1 MRKAT
6 VFLNLEAVGKLSE
19 MPDGFIFQY
28 DDNYIARPNARA
40 LSLTMPISQQEFR
53 SSSLFPFFYGL
64 LSEGY
69 NRAVQC
75 RLLKIDE
82 NDDFGLLLAIAH
94 TDTVGAVRVIEQTK
108 NLTFEA

>member
-1 MRKAT
+1 MRKAI
-6 VFLNLEAVGKLSE
+6 VYINQEVVGNLSE
-19 MPDGFIFQY
+19 TSEGFLFRY
-28 DDNYIARPNARA
+28 DDNYITHPNARS
-40 LSLTMPISQQEFR
+40 LSLTLPISQQEF
-53 SSSLFPFFYGL
+53 SSAYLFPFFYGL

-94 TDTVGAVRVIEQTK
+94 TDTVGAVRVVEQT
-108 NLTFEA
+108 NNPII

>member
-6 VFLNLEAVGKLSE
+6 VYLNVEAVGTLSE
-19 MPDGFIFQY
+19 TPDGFNFQY
-28 DDNYIARPNARA
+28 DDNYITRPNAHA
-40 LSLTMPISQQEFR
+40 LSLTMPISQQDFR
-53 SSSLFPFFYGL
+53 SSHLFPFFYGL

-94 TDTVGAVRVIEQTK
+94 TDTVGAVRVVEQTK
-108 NLTFEA
+108 T

>member
-6 VFLNLEAVGKLSE
+6 VYLNQETAGELAET
-19 MPDGFIFQY
+19 PDGFIFRY
-28 DDNYIARPNARA
+28 DENYQNHPAAPP
-40 LSLTMPISQQEFR
+40 LSLTMPISSQAFQ
-53 SSSLFPFFYGL
+53 SSFLFPFFCGL

-75 RLLKIDE
+75 RVLKIDE

-94 TDTVGAVRVIEQTK
+94 TDTVGAVRVVAQ
-108 NLTFEA
+108 N

>member
-6 VFLNLEAVGKLSE
+6 VYLNQEAVGELTESS
-19 MPDGFIFQY
+19 DGFIFRY

-40 LSLTMPISQQEFR
+40 LSLTMPISQQKFK
-53 SSSLFPFFYGL
+53 SSYLFPFFYGL

>member
-6 VFLNLEAVGKLSE
+6 VYSNREAVGELSE
-19 MPDGFIFQY
+19 TPEGFVFRY
-28 DDNYIARPNARA
+28 NKNYLLLPGARP
-40 LSLTMPISQQEFR
+40 LSLTLPL
-53 SSSLFPFFYGL
+53 SSEEYKAASLFPFFYGL

-75 RLLKIDE
+75 RLLKIDQ

-94 TDTVGAVRVIEQTK
+94 TDTIGAVRVVEQTENK
-108 NLTFEA
+108 PVQE

>member
-6 VFLNLEAVGKLSE
+6 VYINREEVGELSE
-19 MPDGFIFQY
+19 TSEGFVFRY
-28 DDNYIARPNARA
+28 NEKYLLLLGARP
-40 LSLTMPISQQEFR
+40 LSLTLPLSSQEYK
-53 SSSLFPFFYGL
+53 SACLFPFFYGL

-94 TDTVGAVRVIEQTK
+94 TDTVGAVRVVAQTENNTMEK
-108 NLTFEA
+108 

>member
-6 VFLNLEAVGKLSE
+6 VYINQEEVGELSE
-19 MPDGFIFQY
+19 TSEGFVFRY
-28 DDNYIARPNARA
+28 NENYLLLPGARP
-40 LSLTMPISQQEFR
+40 LSLTLPL
-53 SSSLFPFFYGL
+53 SSGEYKAVSLFPFFYGL

-94 TDTVGAVRVIEQTK
+94 TDTVGAVRIVVQIENK
-108 NLTFEA
+108 PVEK